1 MKSSEKFR
9 DTQSV
14 PFMVDKTRKTTF
26 SPTGKKTFFLKKK
39 LRSGKCRIVP
49 KKLPNSVIAC
59 WFIEKTD
66 KHFEKSK
73 CRKT

>member
-26 SPTGKKTFFLKKK
+26 SPTGKKNFFLKK
-39 LRSGKCRIVP
+39 
-49 KKLPNSVIAC
+49 NSDPENVG
-59 WFIEKTD
+59 W
-66 KHFEKSK
+66 
-73 CRKT
+73 CRKNYQIRL